1 MAIFATKDNY
11 ERIAP
16 NWPVALERRSKV
28 RFPLHLTV
36 IFRLRKSLV
45 AGVGRAVDLSSSGVL
60 VTLDVRQP
68 RIRVGASVE
77 MSIEWPSR
85 LDGRIP
91 LQLLAVGHV
100 IRVGT
105 FDFAATLEQYDFHTM
120 KTFK

>member
-1 MAIFATKDNY
+1 LAGGIGTAIKSALS
-11 ERIAP
+11 IASDRNLP
-16 NWPVALERRSKV
+16 
-28 RFPLHLTV
+28 
-36 IFRLRKSLV
+36 LRKSLV

-120 KTFK
+120 KTSR